1 MDFKNF
7 IEYNLCKFPYWYS
20 VLRTATGAKDWE
32 KKTFLETIERNWTV
46 IEIGANQGYFTKLF
60 QKLVGK
66 KGAIHAFEPIPSTF
80 KLLQESIS
88 NYPENYFL
96 HNLGTGAENLD
107 SVEFHL
113 PVNDHGQATM
123 SPHASEAWQ
132 NQEIHKTICKV
143 VRLDDFGPVTIL
155 EKVDFIKLDAEGAEL
170 PSLLGAQKLLSKHKP
185 ILFFEGCKEW
195 MSSFQYTPCDFD
207 QFLET
212 LHYKHLQVVADK
224 LVRVR
229 SLENFFENKTS
240 EESFNFIAKQN

>member
-1 MDFKNF
+1 MDFKNL
-7 IEYNLCKFPYWYS
+7 IEYNLCRFPHWYS
-20 VLRTATGAKDWE
+20 LLRTSTGTKDWE
-32 KKTFLETIERNWTV
+32 KKTFLETVERNWTV
-46 IEIGANQGYFTKLF
+46 IEIGSNQGYFTRLF

-66 KGAIHAFEPIPSTF
+66 NGAVHAFEPIPSTF
-80 KLLQESIS
+80 KLLQQSIS
-88 NYPENYFL
+88 NYPKNYSL

-123 SPHASEAWQ
+123 SPHDSDTWQ

-143 VRLDDFGPVTIL
+143 FRLDDFDPVTNL

-170 PSLLGAQKLLSKHKP
+170 PSLRGAQKLLAKHKP

-195 MSSFQYTPCDFD
+195 MRSFQYTPRDFD
-207 QFLET
+207 QFLYT
-212 LHYKHLQVVADK
+212 LHYEHLKVVGKK
-224 LVRVR
+224 LVPIH

-240 EESFNFIAKQN
+240 EESFNFIAK